1 MFNREF
7 ENGNE
12 LTAEAGLTDQ
22 FARLAHFL
30 RREKM
35 RSFLDGDRED
45 AWRKRLLHMIKMHP
59 GMKAAELTAQ
69 LSGRMPAAEEVLLG
83 LAHKGYIIFEAG
95 SSEKTVELTDLGK
108 KEAAEFIELGGAFD
122 VLSEEEKTTM
132 AGYLA
137 RINAELQKKAG
148 SDGEVDDMFPGFG
161 GMQDGAGFDR
171 MRKLH
176 EFFMRRMEKRG
187 PHGGFDPRCGWGGF

>member
-1 MFNREF
+1 MNNREF
-7 ENGNE
+7 ENSKD
-12 LTAEAGLTDQ
+12 LTAQAGLTEQ
-22 FARLAHFL
+22 FARLMHFL

-59 GMKAAELTAQ
+59 GMEAAELTAQ
-69 LSGRMPAAEEVLLG
+69 LGRRMPAAEEVLLG
-83 LAHKGYIIFEAG
+83 LAHKGYIVYEAG
-95 SSEKTVELTDLGK
+95 SSEKVVELTDLGK
-108 KEAAEFIELGGAFD
+108 KEAAEFMELDGAFD
-122 VLSEEEKTTM
+122 VLSEDEKATM

-137 RINAELQKKAG
+137 RMNAELQKKAG
-148 SDGEVDDMFPGFG
+148 PIGEADDIFPGFS

-176 EFFMRRMEKRG
+176 EFFMRKMEKRG

>member
-7 ENGNE
+7 ENGKE
-12 LTAEAGLTDQ
+12 LTAEAGLTEQ
-22 FARLAHFL
+22 FARLAYYL

-69 LSGRMPAAEEVLLG
+69 LGRRMPAAEEVLLG
-83 LAHKGYIIFEAG
+83 LAHKGYIIFETG

-108 KEAAEFIELGGAFD
+108 KEAAEFMELGGAFD
-122 VLSEEEKTTM
+122 VLSEEEKTAM

-137 RINAELQKKAG
+137 RVNAELQKNAG
-148 SDGEVDDMFPGFG
+148 PDSEADDMFPGFS
-161 GMQDGAGFDR
+161 GMQDGAGVDR

-176 EFFMRRMEKRG
+176 EFFMHKMEKRG
-187 PHGGFDPRCGWGGF
+187 PHGGFDLRCGWGGF

>member
-1 MFNREF
+1 MNNREF
-7 ENGNE
+7 ENGKD
-12 LTAEAGLTDQ
+12 LAAEAGLTEQ
-22 FARLAHFL
+22 FARLTYFL

-35 RSFLDGDRED
+35 RSFLNDDREN

-69 LSGRMPAAEEVLLG
+69 LGLRMPAAEEVLLG
-83 LAHKGYIIFEAG
+83 LGHKGYIVYEAG
-95 SSEKTVELTDLGK
+95 SSEKVVELTDLGK
-108 KEAAEFIELGGAFD
+108 KEAAEFMELGGAFD

-132 AGYLA
+132 TGYLA

-148 SDGEVDDMFPGFG
+148 ANDEADDIFPGFW
-161 GMQDGAGFDR
+161 GMQDGAGVDR

-176 EFFMRRMEKRG
+176 EFFMRKMEKRG